1 MRSMSPVEI
10 ALVIAIGG
18 SALAAGTPAFL
29 RDLHASRS
37 AEAIDS
43 LADISARAVAFSEG
57 RDLAGS
63 FPPPSPLTPAEV
75 PRRKP
80 SVDPPGTW
88 DTPTWTALQFGFTTA
103 HSYAFAFDVAS
114 DPTRI
119 WFQARA
125 HGDLNGDGVTSTF
138 LVEGERRPG
147 QNAVV
152 LPGLHIHRE
161 VE

>member
-10 ALVIAIGG
+10 ALVISIGG

-29 RDLHASRS
+29 RDLSASRS
-37 AEAIDS
+37 SEAIDG
-43 LADISARAVAFSEG
+43 LARISARAVAYSES
-57 RDLAGS
+57 RDLAGA
-63 FPPPSPLTPAEV
+63 FPAPAPLTPAEV

-80 SVDPPGTW
+80 AVDPPGTW
-88 DTPTWTALQFGFTTA
+88 ETPTWKALDFGFASA
-103 HSYAFAFDVAS
+103 HSFSFAFDVAS

-119 WFQARA
+119 WFQAHA

-147 QNAVV
+147 SIAVV
-152 LPGLHIHRE
+152 LPGLHIHQE